1 MTERFGKIAT
11 EMASGKAGYESVESK
26 DSRKSGLAKTKLGL
40 TKKQN
45 GLTKTK
51 LGLTK
56 KLNGL
61 TKKHFLLA
69 LLASL
74 SSVDAFCPKGCACN
88 DAK

>member
-40 TKKQN
+40 TKK
-45 GLTKTK
+45 
-51 LGLTK
+51 
-56 KLNGL
+56 
-61 TKKHFLLA
+61 HFLLA